1 MQTARYA
8 RGLRF
13 LPKVAF
19 TITTVALISAAI
31 GYQASAQSVYTQP
44 VGFYQVAATNGSD
57 TLVTLP
63 FEQVPAFVGTVSAFS
78 GSQLTVSGSPAWTPT
93 TQWASPNAEGLMPYY
108 VQITSGAKAGAVYTI
123 TNNDASS
130 LYVQLAPED
139 LSTVAAGDYLQIVQF
154 WTLGTALP
162 ASSGIV
168 PSTSSLAAGRRT
180 QVLFPNLAAV
190 GINQAPATQFY
201 YFNNAWRRSA
211 PSAPA
216 TSNFNDVVI
225 EPDQYVTVREAT
237 NVTDAVSLLTIGQ
250 VVTNLVRIPLNASA
264 PPAVGQDNWLG
275 IYRPSSATLA
285 STGLSNA
292 IVPSV
297 SSLAA
302 GRRDILEIFDNTSK
316 ALNKAPSQQFYY
328 FNNGWRRSAPS
339 APATVDFSQTNV
351 FLTAAGFIVR
361 KSTNGI
367 AGPTTTMWSEPP
379 NY

>member
-1 MQTARYA
+1 
-8 RGLRF
+8 
-13 LPKVAF
+13 V
-19 TITTVALISAAI
+19 LISAAI
-31 GYQASAQSVYTQP
+31 GYQASAQVYTQP

-57 TLVTLP
+57 TLVAIP
-63 FEQVPAFVGTVSAFS
+63 FSQVPAFVGTVSAFS
-78 GSQLTVSGSPAWTPT
+78 GSQLTVSGSPGWTPT
-93 TQWASPNAEGLMPYY
+93 TQWASPNTEGLMPYY

-130 LYVQLAPED
+130 LYVQLAPEN
-139 LSTVAAGDYLQIVQF
+139 LSTVAAGDYLQIVPF

-168 PSTSSLAAGRRT
+168 PSTTSTPTGRRT
-180 QVLFPNLAAV
+180 QVLFPNLSGI
-190 GINQAPATQFY
+190 GINLAASTQFY

-225 EPDQYVTVREAT
+225 EPDQYVTVRQAT
-237 NVTDAVSLLTIGQ
+237 NNSDAVSLITIGQ
-250 VVTNLVRIPLNASA
+250 VVTNIVRIPLNASA
-264 PPAVGQDNWLG
+264 PPAVGQDNWVG
-275 IYRPSSATLA
+275 IYRPSTATLG

-292 IVPSV
+292 VVASTASTP
-297 SSLAA
+297 A
-302 GRRDILEIFDNTSK
+302 GRRDTLLIFDNTSK
-316 ALNKAPSQQFYY
+316 ALNKAASQQFYY

-351 FLTAAGFIVR
+351 FQTAAGFIIR

-367 AGPTTTMWSEPP
+367 SSATTTMWSEPP